1 MKTQELLIKIKEKTA
16 LAAQIAVRK
25 ANAFCQSERAV
36 RLKNALKPENLRPAL
51 LKARDFVVTFT
62 KEQPRTAG
70 FIYVCLFCAF
80 SITFLDEPIARGRLA
95 LRGES
100 FWANVAAL
108 NPSGWWFP
116 ILIVVGLAY
125 TVAAG
130 LSLTTESFERNMT
143 KTKRIL
149 FVLLALSLSSLLTV
163 FFNILV
169 GRYTPEFLETMDL
182 YGFSSFRFR
191 LTETSFPSFGAQS
204 IWAVALAAGAFCARG
219 KNVFIGIAAVMTV
232 ALFMSA
238 ECFLSDAVMGAYIG
252 VLMYSAA
259 CWIVSENRENSPLL
273 TR

>member
-51 LKARDFVVTFT
+51 LKARDSVVTFT

-116 ILIVVGLAY
+116 ILIAAGLAY
-125 TVAAG
+125 T
-130 LSLTTESFERNMT
+130 
-143 KTKRIL
+143 KKIL

>member
-51 LKARDFVVTFT
+51 LKARDSVVAFT

-95 LRGES
+95 LRSES

-116 ILIVVGLAY
+116 ILIAAGLAY

-143 KTKRIL
+143 KTKKIL

-204 IWAVALAAGAFCARG
+204 IWAVALAAGAFCARCR
-219 KNVFIGIAAVMTV
+219 NVFIGIAAVMTV

>member
-1 MKTQELLIKIKEKTA
+1 MKTQELLIKIKERTLGA
-16 LAAQIAVRK
+16 GRLIARK
-25 ANAFCQSERAV
+25 ADEFLKSETAA

-51 LKARDFVVTFT
+51 AKARDSVVAFT

-95 LRGES
+95 SRAGS
-100 FWANVAAL
+100 VWANIAAL

-116 ILIVVGLAY
+116 ILIAVGLVY

-130 LSLTTESFERNMT
+130 LSLTTEAFERHMA
-143 KTKRIL
+143 KTKKIL
-149 FVLLALSLSSLLTV
+149 FVLLTLSLSSLLTA

-169 GRYTPEFLETMDL
+169 GRYTPEFLETMHI

-191 LTETSFPSFGAQS
+191 LAETSFPSFGVQS
-204 IWAVALAAGAFCARG
+204 VWAVALAAGAFCARCR
-219 KNVFIGIAAVMTV
+219 NVFIGVAAVMSV
-232 ALFMSA
+232 ALFMA
-238 ECFLSDAVMGAYIG
+238 ADCFLSDAVMGAYIG
-252 VLMYSAA
+252 ILMYSAA
-259 CWIVSENRENSPLL
+259 RWIVSEDRENSPLL